1 MKILLSSI
9 LFVLISISVYS
20 QENDVQKELN
30 NFVKTKK
37 LSQNDIQNF
46 KITDY
51 SKSKLSNAKYI
62 YYRQAY
68 NEVEIVGTESNLI
81 KASNGQVISSSNQFV
96 QNLSEKLINQSH
108 QKTASS
114 IVAIVA
120 QKMGY
125 TFQNALK
132 IVDKK
137 ENTTIL
143 SDGGISKYEIPVKKI
158 YYAEKHG
165 KVKSAW
171 ELSIKEIEGVNWFNF
186 FVDDSSGEIILQNN
200 WTIECNHEHDKTNH
214 NHPNNATSLKV
225 LKPTKNKD
233 SEKSM
238 VFSSGYNVFQL
249 PLESPLYG
257 SRSLVLDP
265 ENLDASPFGWHDTD
279 GIDGEEYTV
288 TRGNNVNAYED
299 GDNFGYQPDGGPSL
313 TFDFPFNPIYSAS
326 DQSEDAA
333 ITNLFYWNNI
343 AHDIFHQYGF
353 DEDSGNF
360 QENNYSGL
368 GIANDQVLAE
378 SQDNFGTCNANFQ
391 TPPDGTSG
399 IMQMYVCNQRDG
411 SFDNQVMIHEY
422 GHGVSVRLTGGASNS
437 DCLFNDEQMGEGWSD
452 WYGTMLTMTSSDLST
467 DLRPVG
473 NWLFGQ
479 DINGLGIRDF
489 PYTTDI
495 TQDPRTYDFIQNT
508 FGPHPLGSTWA
519 AMLWEVTWELIDE
532 YGFDDDFY
540 TGTGGNNIAL
550 ALVTE
555 ALKIQP
561 CNPGFVD
568 GRDAILA
575 ADQLLYGGQN
585 QCRIWDAF
593 AKRGLG
599 FSATQGSSFSR
610 TDGSEAFDLPTTTLS
625 TPDVEYC
632 LTDNSII
639 LDGGLPIGGVYS
651 GPGVTDNGDGLTYTF
666 DPAIAGIGSSTITY
680 TASSLCATNG
690 DANAIIIVK
699 DANPIIECTDIE
711 ISLGDDGTV
720 SILPQDIILNYIL
733 GDDYSIDQTGTF
745 DPQDITSTGTSVQ
758 LFDDQ
763 VSSDIPV
770 GFDFSFFGTEYSSF
784 RISSNGFITFNNN
797 TNSGCCSGQTLP
809 NTNTPNNLIALAWTD
824 LNPSN
829 SGSIKYETIGTAP
842 NRVLI
847 VDFTGVPLF
856 GSFSQVITSQI
867 KLFENNAH
875 IEIHS
880 ANISGFGITQGIEN
894 SDGSDF
900 RVVPG
905 RNTNS
910 VDITN
915 DFVSFVPQADGFPDN
930 CGLETTATLDFDTFD
945 CSNLGDNTITA
956 TLTDS
961 DGNSSTCTATVSIL
975 PNDDIAF
982 DISENTFCDDQTIQ
996 TDLSGGFPIGGVY
1009 SGTGVTDDGNGDT
1022 FSFDPNLVGIG
1033 THDLIYTISNSCG
1046 TSTSVTTQVEV
1057 QAGVPQIECQDI
1069 SVELG
1074 ADGTITFDPEELIFT
1089 DANSLNSLYA
1099 LTNNFSGIGNIAKYD
1114 FNTTEDIN
1122 FDEDYI
1128 GSSQFNTN
1136 YAIEN
1141 DPTDNTIYI
1150 LASNG
1155 SFNPRNLYTYNVD
1168 DNSSQLIG
1176 TISSVNGNTRPQAM
1190 AFDNNGVLYFY
1201 FENGEL
1207 NSFDVDTQIISPLS
1221 SVFNNGAVGLTFD
1234 FDNNRLIHST
1244 GFGSFTL
1251 TEINITSGVS
1261 NTLFSASSPDF
1272 TFCGAQAISY
1282 IGDGIIIASSSQ
1294 GCDAIYTI
1302 DLNTEETNL
1311 LLSPTQSF
1319 SSIQDLMLISNLPV
1333 DNCSGEPLTFSVDQ
1347 NTFDCNNLG
1356 DNTITL
1362 TATDNNGNTSSCT
1375 ATVTVVPNDDI
1386 EFNISQNIFCVDE
1399 TLQTGLS
1406 GGLPT
1411 GGVYSGTGV
1420 TDDGNGD
1427 TFSFDPSVA
1436 GVGNFDI
1443 TYTITNTCSSLST
1456 DAQVE
1461 VQSAIP
1467 QIECQDINIQLG
1479 TDGTVTLNP
1488 EDLISNSS
1496 SSGSEFSL
1504 YALGLNAIQSANIA
1518 LYEYDNINQAVSLE
1532 DGSFAGTN
1540 FNNSFAIEFNN
1551 NDGNVYI
1558 LAGTSSSSRSLFT
1571 YNLEDST
1578 SQLIGSIN
1586 SVNGNNRPQAMAFDN
1601 NGILYFAFQSGEIN
1615 SYDVSTQTISPLS
1628 TVTNNGAVGLTFDF
1642 DNNRLIHSTASFILT
1657 EIDITSGISNTLFSA
1672 SSPDFTFCGAQAIS
1686 YLGDGTIIASSTSG
1700 CDAIYTIDLNTEET
1714 SLLLSPTQS
1723 FSSIKDLM
1731 LISNLPV
1738 DNCSGEPLTFS
1749 VDQGTFDCSDLGDN
1763 TITLTATDSNGNTS
1777 PCTATVTITES
1788 NSEDFVLD
1796 CVSDYTL
1803 NLDATGQAELDYT
1816 DLLISA
1822 PTTTGCGSII
1832 EYSISQNLF
1841 DCSDY
1846 SDSNPLELIENGS
1859 FESELNTWVTSI
1871 ENGSDSGGCIQG
1883 WKRLI
1888 NSTTICC
1895 CVPEVFP
1902 TDGNFGIFT
1911 SFDGNAGMSYIL
1923 EQTFNVPF
1931 SSNDNI
1937 NAILSFDWVAE
1948 FDLTF
1953 GSSLPRVFV
1962 VELYDENDNLVASV
1976 YSQEILNGV
1985 TTSINDSLSF
1995 DVSNTLENYQG
2006 ENLTLK
2012 FSTEI
2017 PESSSGPA
2025 KAMIDNV
2032 SLIAD
2037 SSVLNIEITA
2047 ADENANVLD
2056 TCFVPVTLQDPF
2068 DFCDLSVND
2077 TILNNNFSFYPNS
2090 ATNNI
2095 HLEWSNIV
2103 VKKIEIF
2110 DINGKSILRDN
2121 TANNGTNKTIDV
2133 SSLATGV
2140 YLLVVKSDYGWI
2152 TKKLIKQ

>member
-214 NHPNNATSLKV
+214 NHPNNATSLKI

-1347 NTFDCNNLG
+1347 
-1356 DNTITL
+1356 
-1362 TATDNNGNTSSCT
+1362 
-1375 ATVTVVPNDDI
+1375 
-1386 EFNISQNIFCVDE
+1386 
-1399 TLQTGLS
+1399 
-1406 GGLPT
+1406 
-1411 GGVYSGTGV
+1411 
-1420 TDDGNGD
+1420 
-1427 TFSFDPSVA
+1427 
-1436 GVGNFDI
+1436 
-1443 TYTITNTCSSLST
+1443 
-1456 DAQVE
+1456 
-1461 VQSAIP
+1461 
-1467 QIECQDINIQLG
+1467 
-1479 TDGTVTLNP
+1479 
-1488 EDLISNSS
+1488 
-1496 SSGSEFSL
+1496 
-1504 YALGLNAIQSANIA
+1504 
-1518 LYEYDNINQAVSLE
+1518 
-1532 DGSFAGTN
+1532 
-1540 FNNSFAIEFNN
+1540 
-1551 NDGNVYI
+1551 
-1558 LAGTSSSSRSLFT
+1558 
-1571 YNLEDST
+1571 
-1578 SQLIGSIN
+1578 
-1586 SVNGNNRPQAMAFDN
+1586 
-1601 NGILYFAFQSGEIN
+1601 
-1615 SYDVSTQTISPLS
+1615 
-1628 TVTNNGAVGLTFDF
+1628 
-1642 DNNRLIHSTASFILT
+1642 
-1657 EIDITSGISNTLFSA
+1657 
-1672 SSPDFTFCGAQAIS
+1672 
-1686 YLGDGTIIASSTSG
+1686 
-1700 CDAIYTIDLNTEET
+1700 
-1714 SLLLSPTQS
+1714 
-1723 FSSIKDLM
+1723 
-1731 LISNLPV
+1731 
-1738 DNCSGEPLTFS
+1738 
-1749 VDQGTFDCSDLGDN
+1749 GTFDCSDLGDN